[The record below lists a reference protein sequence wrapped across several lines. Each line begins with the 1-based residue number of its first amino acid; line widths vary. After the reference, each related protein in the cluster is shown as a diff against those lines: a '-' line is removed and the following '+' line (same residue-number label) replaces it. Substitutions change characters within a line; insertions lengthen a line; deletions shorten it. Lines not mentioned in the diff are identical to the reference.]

1 MKKESNATTFFRATS
16 TPALIISANNT
27 DFKINEVTDSFL
39 ISIGMKRESFINKPL
54 LNLFSGEMLG
64 HEDRLLQTLKTTLET
79 GNVGKVECID
89 FHPKEGDLEIFS
101 YFFCD
106 IECKPVFEENEV
118 NIISKEDEISYIIIS
133 LSNILF
139 ESNENNVNNIDENI
153 NNEELLS
160 GTWSYD
166 IKTNNYT
173 FSEEVNKIYGI
184 EATEAKPTMEDIIQ
198 LVHPNDRVKRN
209 RIINHAYANGTE
221 YYLSIRIIR
230 KDKLIKNIVVI
241 GRPKKDKEG
250 NLLGYEGLTK
260 NLIGKE
266 QMEKKLFETLFDL
279 HKKSKLIET
288 LILNIPVG
296 IALNNIHSGET
307 TLINSEFGK
316 VYGWNR
322 LDVCNINSLFA
333 KIYQDKDYSDK
344 ISSKIHLELNNITK
358 ELQEWHA
365 VEITTEKGEQ
375 KIINIKHIPLFDQD
389 MLITTVIDV
398 TEKENLLND
407 LHKAIERYNLV
418 SMATDDAVFDW
429 DINDNTIYWKNSIL
443 TEALGYQE
451 GTERNTLKQWV
462 EGIHPADEAAFKN
475 SLITFL
481 KDKNATKW
489 MPDYYRII
497 KADGTYAHIKELSLV
512 IRNEEGRVIRM
523 VGVLRDVSRR
533 KAEEL
538 RLKMLE
544 LVVENMGDPV
554 VITEADPLNFPGPRI
569 IYANPSFYKLTGYTP
584 DEAIGNTPRVL
595 QGVLSDREDLR
606 KLKASLIACKPYILS
621 TVNYKKNGEPIWI
634 KAHIS
639 PVFDEKGKCIN
650 WVGVQRDITEEKNA
664 EKLLHELNKNLKSQT
679 EKLELSNK
687 ELEQFA
693 YIASHDLQEP
703 LRMIISFLGLLEKRF
718 DKNIDNK
725 ANQYIHFAVD
735 GAQRLRQIIFDLL
748 DYSRVGRL
756 EYADQMVDMN
766 TLITE
771 VEHALL
777 SRIKEQKATVIKGKL
792 PVIMTKKTPISQVF
806 QNLISNALKYAKK
819 DVSPIIKI
827 SAEEK
832 VDYWQF
838 AIEDNGEGIGEMFY
852 HKIFIIFQ
860 RLHTKE
866 EVPGTGLGLAI
877 TKKAIENLG
886 GTIWVESEVGKG
898 STFYFTIAK
907 KNKK

>member
-1 MKKESNATTFFRATS
+1 MKKENNSTTFFRATS
-16 TPALIISANNT
+16 TPALIISAINS
-27 DFKINEVTDSFL
+27 DYIINEVTDSFL
-39 ISIGMKRESFINKPL
+39 ISTGMKRASFIGKPL
-54 LNLFSGEMLG
+54 LNLFSGELLG
-64 HEDRLLQTLKTTLET
+64 QKDRLLQTLET
-79 GNVGKVECID
+79 VIETKNIGKVECID
-89 FHPKEGDLEIFS
+89 FHPTENNFEIFS

-106 IECKPVFEENEV
+106 VECKPVFEVKEVTTILNDNET
-118 NIISKEDEISYIIIS
+118 IYIIIS

-139 ESNENNVNNIDENI
+139 ESKEININSIDKNV

-184 EATEAKPTMEDIIQ
+184 EANEEKPTMEDIIQ
-198 LVHPNDRVKRN
+198 LVHPNDRAKRN
-209 RIINHAYANGTE
+209 RIINHAYAKGTE

-230 KDKLIKNIVVI
+230 KDKQVKNIVVI
-241 GRPKKDKEG
+241 ARPKKDKEG

-260 NLIGKE
+260 NLVGRE

-288 LILNIPVG
+288 LIFNIPVG
-296 IALNNIHSGET
+296 IALNNIKSGET

-316 VYGWNR
+316 VYGWNN
-322 LDVCNINSLFA
+322 LDVGDINSLFA
-333 KIYQDKDYSDK
+333 KIYQDKDYSAE
-344 ISSKIHLELNNITK
+344 ISTKTHLELGNFTK
-358 ELQEWHA
+358 ELQEWHE
-365 VEITTEKGEQ
+365 VEIITEKGEQ
-375 KIINIKHIPLFDQD
+375 KIVNTKHIPLLDQD

-398 TEKENLLND
+398 TEKENLLVN
-407 LHKAIERYNLV
+407 LNKAIERYNLV

-429 DINDNTIYWKNSIL
+429 DINHNTIFWKNSIL

-451 GTERNTLKQWV
+451 GTERNTLKKWV
-462 EGIHPADEAAFKN
+462 EGIHPDDEVAFKN
-475 SLITFL
+475 SLLTFL
-481 KDKNATKW
+481 KDKNALKW
-489 MPDYYRII
+489 MPDYYRVI
-497 KADGTYAHIKELSLV
+497 KADGTYAHIKELSVVL
-512 IRNEEGRVIRM
+512 RNEEGRVIRM

-554 VITEADPLNFPGPRI
+554 VITEADPLNYPGPKI
-569 IYANPSFYKLTGYTP
+569 IYANPAFFNLTGYTQ
-584 DEAIGNTPRVL
+584 EEVAGKTPRVL

-606 KLKASLIACKPYILS
+606 KLKESLIACKPYILS

-664 EKLLHELNKNLKSQT
+664 EILLHDLNKNLKLQT
-679 EKLELSNK
+679 EKLEISNK

-703 LRMIISFLGLLEKRF
+703 LRMIISFLGLLEKKF
-718 DKNIDNK
+718 DNNLDNK
-725 ANQYIHFAVD
+725 AKQYLHFAVD

-756 EYADQMVDMN
+756 EYADQIVDMN

-771 VEHALL
+771 VEHALF
-777 SRIKEQKATVIKGKL
+777 SRITEQKATIIKGSL

-819 DVSPIIKI
+819 DVAPVIKI

-832 VDYWQF
+832 GEYWQF
-838 AIEDNGEGIGEMFY
+838 AVEDNGEGIGEIFY

-907 KNKK
+907 KNK